1 MFIEGAGTHAGFA
14 TVVSPLFTM
23 WLLLCLSGIPQAE
36 GQKSKRWYD
45 GGEALT
51 LSPKPKPK
59 PKPKPNPNQVRWRR
73 GPNPKP

>member
-1 MFIEGAGTHAGFA
+1 MFIDGAGTRAGFA

-36 GQKSKRWYD
+36 GQMSKRWYD

-51 LSPKPKPK
+51 LSPNPNPN
-59 PKPKPNPNQVRWRR
+59 PNPNQVRWRR